1 MWYLQRYY
9 IHPGWFSPVETKVM
23 EVDDS
28 VDLPFQTGVF
38 FRFQALI
45 FQCPCWPSSF
55 LLPQSLATCCQVDV
69 NGQVSVEAIDSGSG
83 KSVLVLKKVD
93 LGTQGIFWRE
103 TNSSPEQVYSWKDVH
118 FPSHHFWYLYIK
130 LNFGVVGCCRFWFQI
145 LFYVYP
151 YLRKLSNFT
160 SIFLEW
166 VGSTTS

>member
-1 MWYLQRYY
+1 MLTCRVIFMMVFQTMAIFPSRKMWYFPRYY
-9 IHPGWFSPVETKVM
+9 IHPGMILTCWRAKSWRWMVQLICLFK
-23 EVDDS
+23 
-28 VDLPFQTGVF
+28 QVF
-38 FRFQALI
+38 LFRFQALI

-118 FPSHHFWYLYIK
+118 FPSHHFWYLYLYHIK
-130 LNFGVVGCCRFWFQI
+130 FRGCRM
-145 LFYVYP
+145 L
-151 YLRKLSNFT
+151 
-160 SIFLEW
+160 
-166 VGSTTS
+166 

>member
-1 MWYLQRYY
+1 MLIFRVIFMMFFKQWQSFHQEKCDTYNVTTYTL
-9 IHPGWFSPVETKVM
+9 
-23 EVDDS
+23 DDS
-28 VDLPFQTGVF
+28 HLLKPKSWRWMIQLICLFKQVF
-38 FRFQALI
+38 FSGSRRLI

-145 LFYVYP
+145 LFYV
-151 YLRKLSNFT
+151 
-160 SIFLEW
+160 
-166 VGSTTS
+166 